1 MSNAWGADTPISM
14 PQPLSNDDAAGPT
27 APMGGFVFTA
37 SGLMHD
43 LTQSD
48 WEDMS
53 RPTYRPSSPATTVW
67 GDHDVEGG

>member
-1 MSNAWGADTPISM
+1 MANAWGADAPISM
-14 PQPLSNDDAAGPT
+14 PQPLSDQDASGPT

-48 WEDMS
+48 WESMS
-53 RPTYRPSSPATTVW
+53 LPTYRPASPATTVW
-67 GDHDVEGG
+67 GDRDLEGR